1 MEEIIFETEDGEVS
15 FFIIA
20 ETKMQGKSYI
30 LVTDSPDDTED
41 GDFMVLRDVSGAG
54 DEEAIYN
61 EIEDE
66 EEMMAVIKIFNELL
80 DDINLEV

>member
-1 MEEIIFETEDGEVS
+1 M
-15 FFIIA
+15 
-20 ETKMQGKSYI
+20 
-30 LVTDSPDDTED
+30 TDSPDDTED